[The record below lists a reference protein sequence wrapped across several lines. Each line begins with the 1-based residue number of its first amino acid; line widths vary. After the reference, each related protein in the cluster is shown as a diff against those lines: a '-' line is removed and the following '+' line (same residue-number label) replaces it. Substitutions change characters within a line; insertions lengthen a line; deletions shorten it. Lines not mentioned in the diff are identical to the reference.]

1 MISEDGQTC
10 TVTFDGYGTTEIVRV
25 DDLSSRDWEPPS
37 ITAERHKAKSSR
49 FLNSSLVPYLVH
61 VMSAFILGFLTFLHN
76 FFPNLRLPNLLL
88 ILDKCKTLWGEHEQ
102 NACAMWTFN

>member
-37 ITAERHKAKSSR
+37 ITVDRHKAKSSR
-49 FLNSSLVPYLVH
+49 
-61 VMSAFILGFLTFLHN
+61 
-76 FFPNLRLPNLLL
+76 
-88 ILDKCKTLWGEHEQ
+88 
-102 NACAMWTFN
+102 